1 LKQFGTV
8 LALALALMTTG
19 CGKTSSSTPP
29 ASTAGQAQGVFSGT
43 TSTGLSFQSIILP
56 NDTFYAIYGTKVGNV
71 LYVSGMMTG
80 QGASNNGTYAATVTD
95 FYSSGSTFTGSLAAT
110 YVAGVSV
117 SGTISESGNSN
128 VTFNGAVES
137 ISSFNYGTPALLSG
151 ISGTWTGTL
160 MDGSTA
166 VVNINASGTFSGSD
180 SGCSF
185 SGSITPDSSGKN
197 FFKVSL
203 TYGASPCLSPNQT
216 QAGIGVDYLLS
227 DGVTHQLLAGV
238 ASGTSFGTVFVA
250 NR

>member
-1 LKQFGTV
+1 MKQFGTV

-56 NDTFYAIYGTKVGNV
+56 NDTFYAIYGTTIGNV

-80 QGASNNGTYAATVTD
+80 QGASNNGTYAATVID

-117 SGTISESGNSN
+117 SGTVSESGNSN
-128 VTFNGAVES
+128 VTFNGAVGS

-151 ISGTWTGTL
+151 ISGTWSCALHRELIEVRAPGHR
-160 MDGSTA
+160 
-166 VVNINASGTFSGSD
+166 NR
-180 SGCSF
+180 CS
-185 SGSITPDSSGKN
+185 
-197 FFKVSL
+197 
-203 TYGASPCLSPNQT
+203 
-216 QAGIGVDYLLS
+216 
-227 DGVTHQLLAGV
+227 H
-238 ASGTSFGTVFVA
+238 
-250 NR
+250 